1 MIFAVTHP
9 RFAARQA
16 LVADSLALALVASV
30 PLSTSATAVLA
41 VAWLI
46 SVIPTL
52 RRGDIGVVRAH
63 AALWL
68 PLVFVALGMVG
79 MLWADVAWI
88 DRWKGLDSFLKLA
101 AIPLLML
108 QFRRSDRALWAL
120 WAYLG
125 ACVLILALST
135 LFYAVPAL
143 YWRDMFTFPAPFK
156 NNATQSGEFVAC
168 IFILLPLAILA
179 WQRGWRWHAAGAVIL
194 AAGFLHNIGF
204 AGTARTPLVVAPVL
218 LLAMLIRMRRPT
230 IAALS
235 LAVAFVIA
243 AGLWTAS
250 PYLRERTIQLRTEID
265 VYRQGNAASSS
276 GERLEFWK
284 KSLESIATAPLIGHG
299 TGSIPEQ
306 FRVQTVGETGP
317 YATVTPNPHQQ
328 TFAVAIQL
336 GVLGVLV
343 LWAMWI
349 THGLMFR
356 GPGLAAWVG
365 LLVVIQNV
373 VGSLF
378 NSHLFDFTQGWTYV
392 IGVGIAGGAVL
403 NRSVQSH
410 KIQTMDNRA

>member
-1 MIFAVTHP
+1 MIFAMTDP

-16 LVADSLALALVASV
+16 LVADGLAIALVASV
-30 PLSTSATAVLA
+30 PLSTSATAILA

-46 SVIPTL
+46 AVIPTL
-52 RRGDIGVVRAH
+52 RRGDIDVVRAQ

-68 PLVFVALGMVG
+68 PLAFVALGVVG

-88 DRWKGLDSFLKLA
+88 ERWKGLDSFLKLA

-108 QFRRSDRALWAL
+108 QFRRSDRAHIAL
-120 WAYLG
+120 WVYLG
-125 ACVLILALST
+125 VCALILVLST
-135 LFYAVPAL
+135 VFYAAPSL
-143 YWRDMFTFPAPFK
+143 YWRDMFTFPSPFK

-168 IFILLPLAILA
+168 IFILLPLAVLA
-179 WQRGWRWHAAGAVIL
+179 WRHGRRWLAAGAAVL
-194 AAGFLHNIGF
+194 AAGFLHNVVF
-204 AGTARTPLVVAPVL
+204 AGTARTALVVAPVL
-218 LLAMLIRMRRPT
+218 LIALLIRMRRPMV
-230 IAALS
+230 AALS
-235 LAVAFVIA
+235 LAGACVVA

-265 VYRQGNAASSS
+265 VYRKGNAASSS

-284 KSLESIATAPLIGHG
+284 KSLESIATAPVFGHG

-306 FRVQTVGETGP
+306 FRLQTAGETGP
-317 YATVTPNPHQQ
+317 YATITPNPHQQ

-336 GVLGVLV
+336 GLIGVLV

-349 THGLMFR
+349 AHGLLFR

-365 LLVVIQNV
+365 LLTVIQNV

-392 IGVGIAGGAVL
+392 VGIGIAGGAVL
-403 NRSVQSH
+403 
-410 KIQTMDNRA
+410 KLRARENGVAS

>member
-30 PLSTSATAVLA
+30 PLSTSATAILA

-46 SVIPTL
+46 SMIATL
-52 RRGDIGVVRAH
+52 RRGDVGVVRAH

-68 PLVFVALGMVG
+68 PFAFVALGIVG
-79 MLWADVAWI
+79 MLWAGVGWI
-88 DRWKGLDSFLKLA
+88 ERWKGLDSFLKLA
-101 AIPLLML
+101 AIPLLIL
-108 QFRRSDRALWAL
+108 QFRRSDRALLAL
-120 WAYLG
+120 WVYLG
-125 ACVLILALST
+125 ACVVVLALST
-135 LFYAVPAL
+135 LFYAMPSL

-168 IFILLPLAILA
+168 IFILLPLAAVA
-179 WQRGWRWHAAGAVIL
+179 WQRGRHWQAVAAIAL
-194 AAGFLHNIGF
+194 AAWFLHNIVF

-218 LLAMLIRMRRPT
+218 LLALLIRMRRPA

-235 LAVAFVIA
+235 LAVACVIA

-265 VYRQGNAASSS
+265 VYRQGNRASSS

-284 KSLESIATAPLIGHG
+284 KSLESIATAPVIGHG

-306 FRVQTVGETGP
+306 FRLQTVGETGP
-317 YATVTPNPHQQ
+317 YATITPNPHQQ

-336 GVLGVLV
+336 GIVGVVL
-343 LWAMWI
+343 LWAMWVA
-349 THGLMFR
+349 HSLLFR

-365 LLVVIQNV
+365 LLAVIQNV
-373 VGSLF
+373 IGSLF

-403 NRSVQSH
+403 KQRERDRGAVS
-410 KIQTMDNRA
+410 

>member
-30 PLSTSATAVLA
+30 PLSTSATAILA

-46 SVIPTL
+46 SMVATL
-52 RRGDIGVVRAH
+52 RRGDVGVVRAH

-68 PLVFVALGMVG
+68 PFAFVALGIVG

-88 DRWKGLDSFLKLA
+88 ERWKGLDSFLKLA
-101 AIPLLML
+101 AIPLLIL
-108 QFRRSDRALWAL
+108 QFRRSNRALLAL
-120 WAYLG
+120 WVYLG
-125 ACVLILALST
+125 ACAVVLALST
-135 LFYAVPAL
+135 LFYAMPSL

-168 IFILLPLAILA
+168 IFILLPLAAVA
-179 WQRGWRWHAAGAVIL
+179 WQRGRHWQAVAAIAL
-194 AAGFLHNIGF
+194 AAWFLHNIVF

-218 LLAMLIRMRRPT
+218 LLALLIRMRRPA

-235 LAVAFVIA
+235 LAVACVIA

-265 VYRQGNAASSS
+265 VYRQGNRASSS

-284 KSLESIATAPLIGHG
+284 KSLESIATAPVIGHG

-306 FRVQTVGETGP
+306 FRLQTVGETGP
-317 YATVTPNPHQQ
+317 YATITPNPHQQ

-336 GVLGVLV
+336 GIVGVVL
-343 LWAMWI
+343 LWAMWVA
-349 THGLMFR
+349 HALLFR

-365 LLVVIQNV
+365 LLAVIQNV
-373 VGSLF
+373 IGSLF

-403 NRSVQSH
+403 KQRERDRGAVS
-410 KIQTMDNRA
+410 

>member
-1 MIFAVTHP
+1 MIFSVTRP

-16 LVADSLALALVASV
+16 LIADSLALALVASV
-30 PLSTSATAVLA
+30 PLSTSATAILA

-46 SVIPTL
+46 SMIATM
-52 RRGDIGVVRAH
+52 RRGDVGVVRAH

-68 PLVFVALGMVG
+68 PFAFVALGIVG

-88 DRWKGLDSFLKLA
+88 ERWKGLDSFLKLA
-101 AIPLLML
+101 AIPLLIL
-108 QFRRSDRALWAL
+108 QFRRSDRALLAL
-120 WAYLG
+120 WVYLG
-125 ACVLILALST
+125 ACVVVLALST
-135 LFYAVPAL
+135 LFYAMPSL

-168 IFILLPLAILA
+168 IFILLPLAAVA
-179 WQRGWRWHAAGAVIL
+179 WRRGRHWQAVAAVAL
-194 AAGFLHNIGF
+194 AAWFLHNIVF

-218 LLAMLIRMRRPT
+218 LLALLIRMRRPA

-235 LAVAFVIA
+235 LAVACVIA

-250 PYLRERTIQLRTEID
+250 PYLRERTIQLRTEIY
-265 VYRQGNAASSS
+265 VYRQGNRASSS

-284 KSLESIATAPLIGHG
+284 KSLESIATAPVIGHG

-306 FRVQTVGETGP
+306 FRLQTVGETGP
-317 YATVTPNPHQQ
+317 YATITPNPHQQ

-336 GVLGVLV
+336 GIVGVVL
-343 LWAMWI
+343 LWAMWVA
-349 THGLMFR
+349 HALLFR
-356 GPGLAAWVG
+356 GPGLSAWVG
-365 LLVVIQNV
+365 LLAVIQSV
-373 VGSLF
+373 IGSLF

-403 NRSVQSH
+403 KQRERDRGAVS
-410 KIQTMDNRA
+410 

>member
-9 RFAARQA
+9 RFASRQA
-16 LVADSLALALVASV
+16 MVADGLAIALVASV
-30 PLSTSATAVLA
+30 PLSTSATAILA

-46 SVIPTL
+46 AAIPTL

-68 PLVFVALGMVG
+68 PLAFVALGILG
-79 MLWADVAWI
+79 MLWADVDWI
-88 DRWKGLDSFLKLA
+88 ERWKGLDSFLKLA
-101 AIPLLML
+101 AIPLLIL
-108 QFRRSDRALWAL
+108 QFRRSDRALLAL
-120 WAYLG
+120 WVYLG
-125 ACVLILALST
+125 VCALILALST
-135 LFYAVPAL
+135 LFYIAPSL
-143 YWRDMFTFPAPFK
+143 YWRDMFTFPSPFK

-168 IFILLPLAILA
+168 IFILLPLAVIA
-179 WQRGWRWHAAGAVIL
+179 WRGSRRWLAAGAVFL
-194 AAGFLHNIGF
+194 AAGFLHNVVF
-204 AGTARTPLVVAPVL
+204 AGTARTPLVVAPAL
-218 LLAMLIRMRRPT
+218 LIALLIRMRRP
-230 IAALS
+230 
-235 LAVAFVIA
+235 AVAGLALAAACVLA

-265 VYRQGNAASSS
+265 IYRKGNVASSS

-284 KSLESIATAPLIGHG
+284 KSLDSIATAPLFGHG
-299 TGSIPEQ
+299 IGSIPQQ
-306 FRVQTVGETGP
+306 FRLQTVGETGP
-317 YATVTPNPHQQ
+317 YATITPNPHQQ

-336 GVLGVLV
+336 GLLGVLV

-349 THGLMFR
+349 AHALLFR

-365 LLVVIQNV
+365 LLAVIQNV

-403 NRSVQSH
+403 KWRECKKV
-410 KIQTMDNRA
+410 AP

>member
-30 PLSTSATAVLA
+30 PLSTSATAILA

-46 SVIPTL
+46 SMIATL
-52 RRGDIGVVRAH
+52 RRGDVGVVRAH

-68 PLVFVALGMVG
+68 PFAFVALGIVG
-79 MLWADVAWI
+79 MLWAGVGWI
-88 DRWKGLDSFLKLA
+88 ERWKGLDSFLKLA
-101 AIPLLML
+101 AIPLLIL
-108 QFRRSDRALWAL
+108 QFRRSDRALLAL
-120 WAYLG
+120 WVYLG
-125 ACVLILALST
+125 ACAVVLALST
-135 LFYAVPAL
+135 LFYAMPSL

-168 IFILLPLAILA
+168 IFILLPLAAVA
-179 WQRGWRWHAAGAVIL
+179 WQRGRHWQAVAAIAL
-194 AAGFLHNIGF
+194 AAWFLHNIVF

-218 LLAMLIRMRRPT
+218 LLALLIRMRRPA

-235 LAVAFVIA
+235 LAVACVIA

-265 VYRQGNAASSS
+265 VYRQGNRASSS

-284 KSLESIATAPLIGHG
+284 KSLESIATAPVIGHG

-306 FRVQTVGETGP
+306 FRLQTVGETGP
-317 YATVTPNPHQQ
+317 YATITPNPHQQ

-336 GVLGVLV
+336 GIVGVVL
-343 LWAMWI
+343 LWAMWGA
-349 THGLMFR
+349 HALLFR

-365 LLVVIQNV
+365 LLGVIQNV
-373 VGSLF
+373 IGSLF

-403 NRSVQSH
+403 KQRERDRGAVS
-410 KIQTMDNRA
+410 